1 MSRRTLHIICGT
13 SVLFAA
19 LTLGHVIQHF
29 FMATRHD
36 LTAGMAAGFVLATIA
51 LIFSVIGGY
60 LLLNGG
66 RAPKT

>member
-19 LTLGHVIQHF
+19 LTLGHVIHF

-36 LTAGMAAGFVLATIA
+36 LTAGMAAGFVLATSA